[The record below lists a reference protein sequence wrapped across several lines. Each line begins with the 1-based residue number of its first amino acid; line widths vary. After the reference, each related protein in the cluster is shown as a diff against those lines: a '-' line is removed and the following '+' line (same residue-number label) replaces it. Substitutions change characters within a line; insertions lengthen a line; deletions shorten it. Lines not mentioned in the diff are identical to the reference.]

1 MKLSADE
8 LQKQE
13 LAPETLE
20 MAIQQIRNNG
30 VFTFESVLPPDLI
43 ADLQTAYEPLYEA
56 FIQNP
61 GQTFGK
67 NHYRVYLPFTEPF
80 NDLRVICSPFVAPI
94 MDALLGDDFVCHYL
108 ATNTC
113 APGSE
118 LQPVHSDYR
127 LLFPEADIAV
137 PPFHIVLN
145 IPLVDVTDE
154 NGPVQYF
161 PGGTHRLNIPFGS
174 IDPIAAKMHSEYATM
189 PVGSL
194 MLRDG
199 RMWHRGTTNRSNAP
213 RPQIALVY
221 TRPWVDMGIHI
232 NIPRAAY
239 DALPEKARHIFRD
252 EHIGK

>member
-8 LQKQE
+8 LQKQQLHPATLE
-13 LAPETLE
+13 LAV
-20 MAIQQIRNNG
+20 QQIRNNG

-43 ADLQTAYEPLYEA
+43 AAMQAAYTPIYEK

-80 NDLRVICSPFVAPI
+80 NDLRVICSPFVMPI
-94 MDALLGDDFVCHYL
+94 MEALLGADFVCHYF

-127 LLFPEADIAV
+127 ILFPEADVAV
-137 PPFHIVLN
+137 PPFMLVLN
-145 IPLVDVTDE
+145 IPLVDVTTE

-174 IDPIAAKMHSEYATM
+174 IDPIAAQMHSEYATM
-189 PVGSL
+189 PAGSI

-199 RMWHRGTTNRSNAP
+199 QMWHRGTTNRSHAP
-213 RPQIALVY
+213 RPQIAIVY
-221 TRPWVDMGIHI
+221 SRPWVDMGTHI
-232 NIPRAAY
+232 AIPRATY
-239 DALPEKARHIFRD
+239 DALPENARHIFRD
-252 EHIGK
+252 EHIS